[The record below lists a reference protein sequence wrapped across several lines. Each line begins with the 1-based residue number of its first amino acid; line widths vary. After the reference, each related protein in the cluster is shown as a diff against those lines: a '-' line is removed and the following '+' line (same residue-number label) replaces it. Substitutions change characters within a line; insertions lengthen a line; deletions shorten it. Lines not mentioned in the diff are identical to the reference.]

1 MARGFPDCAKDKPHQ
16 TPLFYRNNLLIKPLL
31 IPFSSLSYVNTC
43 LFFLPFFLS
52 SFLLFSPA
60 VWPDE
65 SSADVPN
72 LLLPPLKPVVVFCKL
87 VKVGECFIV
96 RIFAVWRD
104 STCDDHPVYAVKVIV
119 HLGPF
124 YAASLVNRLRLVER
138 YIYVYIRA
146 FLLDAR
152 SCIKIEIYR

>member
-16 TPLFYRNNLLIKPLL
+16 TPLFYRNNLLIKPLF

-65 SSADVPN
+65 SSAHGRCSELVVTAFETRCCFLQIGKSRRVFYCTDIRGLARFN
-72 LLLPPLKPVVVFCKL
+72 LWRSSRICGESDRSPGSFLRCILKLTV
-87 VKVGECFIV
+87 
-96 RIFAVWRD
+96 
-104 STCDDHPVYAVKVIV
+104 CDWWKGIYM
-119 HLGPF
+119 
-124 YAASLVNRLRLVER
+124 
-138 YIYVYIRA
+138 YIYAHFYSMRVPV
-146 FLLDAR
+146 
-152 SCIKIEIYR
+152 